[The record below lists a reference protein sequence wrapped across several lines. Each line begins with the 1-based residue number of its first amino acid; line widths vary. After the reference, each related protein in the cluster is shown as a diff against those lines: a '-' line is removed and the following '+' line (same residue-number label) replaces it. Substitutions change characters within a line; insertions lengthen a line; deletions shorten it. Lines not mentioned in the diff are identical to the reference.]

1 MFADATE
8 ASTSIATAIEVIE
21 ACAVDCPDDI
31 YVESAKVSIQL
42 TDYKD
47 YKVGKSTKCFPTF
60 LCPVAAYPYVSA
72 WHVNSKLNHE

>member
-8 ASTSIATAIEVIE
+8 ASTSIDTAIEVIE

-31 YVESAKVSIQL
+31 YVKSAKVSIQL

-47 YKVGKSTKCFPTF
+47 YEVGKSIQRFPTF
-60 LCPVAAYPYVSA
+60 LCPVSANPYVPA